1 MAITTGTGTGAGN
14 SSVSQNFSN
23 AYTSFSGVD
32 ITATFDNV
40 PIGTLQGISYSVTR
54 EKSPVYTIG
63 YANPRSFSRGK
74 RGIAG
79 SMIFTLFDR
88 SALYQIV
95 YDQNHYYYAHAN
107 QPINTFDPRF
117 SKDVFALF
125 KDFTTVGLTTGGTAT
140 STGTLQTAA
149 TITPTNAATGATQSS
164 LASTGAASGNTPNA
178 SFGVSTVRVPAEYAD
193 QIMPFDVTLIAQNE
207 YGMSAF
213 MVIIG
218 VEVLNEGGGLSVD
231 DITNEEQTTFVA
243 RAKTPWIPWV
253 GTAASNDATPGT
265 STIFPFSSIPQDK
278 LGAFYGSANIPGV
291 TQ

>member
-1 MAITTGTGTGAGN
+1 MPIAPNNDT
-14 SSVSQNFSN
+14 VSANFSN
-23 AYTSFSGVD
+23 AYTSFSGID

-54 EKSPVYTIG
+54 EKSPIYTIG

-95 YDQNHYYYAHAN
+95 YDQNHYYYAHAQ

-125 KDFTTVGLTTGGTAT
+125 KDFTTVALNPG
-140 STGTLQTAA
+140 TGTVTGANGPVTAA
-149 TITPTNAATGATQSS
+149 QITPSTTATGASATDRAQAGS
-164 LASTGAASGNTPNA
+164 ATAA
-178 SFGVSTVRVPAEYAD
+178 FGVSTVRVPAEYAD

-207 YGMSAF
+207 YGMAAF

-243 RAKTPWIPWV
+243 RAKTPWIPWT
-253 GTAASNDATPGT
+253 GTQATNNAAPGT
-265 STIFPFSSIPQDK
+265 STVFPFSSIPQDK
-278 LGAFYGSANIPGV
+278 LGQFYGAANIPGISG
-291 TQ
+291 

>member
-1 MAITTGTGTGAGN
+1 MAESN
-14 SSVSQNFSN
+14 SAQFAN

-54 EKSPVYTIG
+54 EKSPIYTIG

-95 YDQNHYYYAHAN
+95 YDKDHYYYAHAH
-107 QPINTFDPRF
+107 QPIHTFDPRF

-125 KDFTTVGLTTGGTAT
+125 KDFTTVGLNP
-140 STGTLQTAA
+140 TGTVAGA
-149 TITPTNAATGATQSS
+149 TGPIEPANLTPSNTATGAADTDRAQAGS
-164 LASTGAASGNTPNA
+164 ATAK
-178 SFGVSTVRVPAEYAD
+178 FGVSTVRVPAEYAD
-193 QIMPFDVTLIAQNE
+193 QIMPFDITLIAQNE
-207 YGMSAF
+207 YGMAAF

-243 RAKTPWIPWV
+243 RAKTPWIPWT
-253 GTAASNDATPGT
+253 GTKASADATPGQ
-265 STIFPFSSIPQDK
+265 STVFPYAAISQANK
-278 LGAFYGSANIPGV
+278 LGDFYGSANIPGV
-291 TQ
+291 T